1 MTPNPN
7 PLSEIAAGACSAM
20 FLGEEIALR
29 LIDVLVA
36 KGILTKGEAR
46 STLYAIADGIR
57 NQADGTSST
66 ESTEV
71 LARDLEQAGD
81 DRYKA

>member
-1 MTPNPN
+1 MNPN
-7 PLSEIAAGACSAM
+7 PTSLTEIAAGARSAM
-20 FLGEEIALR
+20 FLGTEIAWR
-29 LIDVLVA
+29 LTDVLVA

-46 STLYAIADGIR
+46 STLYAIAGGIR
-57 NQADGTSST
+57 DDADGTTST

-71 LARDLEQAGD
+71 LARHLEEAG

>member
-1 MTPNPN
+1 MSTNQN
-7 PLSEIAAGACSAM
+7 PLTEIAAGARSAM
-20 FLGEEIALR
+20 FLGMEVACR
-29 LIDVLVA
+29 LTDVLVA

-46 STLYAIADGIR
+46 STLYAIAADIR

-81 DRYKA
+81 RYKA